1 MNTLRNFLMT
11 IIKEIKNKQEWEDF
25 LSLCSEKTF
34 CHSWNWGDFNVSMGD
49 SVWRFG
55 VFDDALIAVFQVIKI
70 KAKRGTFL
78 FVPHGPIFLKQGN
91 KELMEIILNYM
102 KELGKKEGAVF
113 LRIGSLF
120 LKNKENDKIF
130 NDLGFINAPMHM
142 HPEITWE
149 LDLNLSEEELLKNM
163 RKTTRYLIRQA
174 EKDEDIEIIKDVS
187 KKSLEEFEKI
197 YKETAGRHSFVPF
210 SDKYLERELDSFSKD
225 NEILIFSGKYK
236 GEIISSAMI
245 LFHSKRGFYHQGAS
259 LPSKAPISY
268 LLQWEAI
275 KEAKARGC
283 ERYNFWGIVP
293 DTKENANHPWK
304 GLSLFKKGFGGYE
317 KDYLRTK
324 DYPLSLQYWLVYLFE
339 KIRKRKRH
347 L

>member
-1 MNTLRNFLMT
+1 MT
-11 IIKEIKNKQEWEDF
+11 VIKEIKNKEEWENF
-25 LSLCSEKTF
+25 LCLCLEKTF

-49 SVWRFG
+49 NVWRFG
-55 VFDDALIAVFQVIKI
+55 VFEKDLIAVFQVIKI
-70 KAKRGTFL
+70 RARRGSFL
-78 FVPHGPIFLKQGN
+78 FIPHGPIFLNQGN
-91 KELMEIILNYM
+91 KEIMENILDFL
-102 KELGKKEGAVF
+102 KELGKKEKVAF
-113 LRIGSLF
+113 IRIGSLF
-120 LKNKENDKIF
+120 LKNEENNKIF
-130 NDLGFINAPMHM
+130 DDLGFIDAPMHM

-149 LDLNLSEEELLKNM
+149 LDLNLNEEELLRDM

-174 EKDEDIEIIKDVS
+174 EKDKDIEIVKDTN
-187 KKSLEEFEKI
+187 KESLKGFEKI

-210 SDKYLERELDSFSKD
+210 SDDYLEKELAAFSID
-225 NEILIFSGKYK
+225 NEILIFSGNYK
-236 GEIISSAMI
+236 GETISSAMI
-245 LFHSKRGFYHQGAS
+245 IFHSKRGFYHQGAS
-259 LPSKAPISY
+259 LPSKAPVSY

-275 KEAKARGC
+275 KEAKRRGC

-317 KDYLRTK
+317 KDYLKTK
-324 DYPLSLQYWLVYLFE
+324 DYPLSFRYWLVYVFE